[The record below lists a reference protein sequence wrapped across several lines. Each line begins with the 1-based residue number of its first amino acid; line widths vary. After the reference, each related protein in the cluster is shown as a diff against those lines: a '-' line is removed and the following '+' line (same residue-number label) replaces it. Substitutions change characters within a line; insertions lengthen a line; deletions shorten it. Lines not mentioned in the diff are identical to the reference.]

1 MIGGGEVRHTC
12 QALPGRYR
20 LARESE
26 SEMKR
31 LQMDP

>member
-1 MIGGGEVRHTC
+1 MIGGGEVRHMC

-26 SEMKR
+26 SEAKG
-31 LQMDP
+31 LQMHP